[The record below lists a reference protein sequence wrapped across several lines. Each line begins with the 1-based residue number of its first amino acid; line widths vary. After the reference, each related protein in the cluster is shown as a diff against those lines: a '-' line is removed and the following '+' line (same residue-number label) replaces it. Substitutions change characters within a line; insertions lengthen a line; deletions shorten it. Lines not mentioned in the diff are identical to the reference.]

1 MSSWLITW
9 LGDDD
14 LAASQGKPGP
24 GEGPVAEFLR
34 AATFDRVLLL
44 HNHGA
49 AATGYAAWLTLSRRV
64 RAEMVGV
71 ELPRPDDFDD
81 VHSRTARV
89 LDEVASRHEAF
100 RDGRRCYLLTP
111 GTKAMSVALLWLGC
125 TTHPGEIHANW
136 SDPAEPDPARRTIRL
151 RWAEAGAAAAA
162 GAAPAPVAATA
173 GAPAATTPIAT
184 PPMAAPS
191 PLDEE
196 RGVDNDALRD
206 ADGRE
211 LSRLP
216 AFREIYDRAALVA
229 RSEAPVLIVGESG
242 TGKELL
248 AAWVHRLSAR
258 GGRPF
263 LPVKCGAIPPTLIDS
278 HLFGHV
284 RGAFPGAT
292 TDSPGLVG
300 TAAGGTLF
308 LDEVDALPRETQAR
322 LWRVLQAGEVYRAGS
337 TKPERVDVRIVAA
350 SHRDLRRL
358 VRQEDFRADLYFRL
372 AQYTLR
378 LPPLR
383 DRLDDLPLLCDAI
396 LARWRE
402 RYGADATLDP
412 GAWRALRAY
421 PWPGNVRE
429 LQGILTRCLVDAPAG
444 PDGAHVIDRALVAR
458 ALEEQGLGTDA
469 PPPAGGDDWVGA
481 VVERLL
487 ASGKPYGEAMFAVE
501 ATVISRLLGATKS
514 QAEAARRLGM
524 TPQGLNAKLKT
535 LRRHGAAV

>member
-1 MSSWLITW
+1 M
-9 LGDDD
+9 
-14 LAASQGKPGP
+14 
-24 GEGPVAEFLR
+24 
-34 AATFDRVLLL
+34 
-44 HNHGA
+44 
-49 AATGYAAWLTLSRRV
+49 
-64 RAEMVGV
+64 
-71 ELPRPDDFDD
+71 
-81 VHSRTARV
+81 
-89 LDEVASRHEAF
+89 
-100 RDGRRCYLLTP
+100 
-111 GTKAMSVALLWLGC
+111 
-125 TTHPGEIHANW
+125 
-136 SDPAEPDPARRTIRL
+136 
-151 RWAEAGAAAAA
+151 
-162 GAAPAPVAATA
+162 
-173 GAPAATTPIAT
+173 
-184 PPMAAPS
+184 
-191 PLDEE
+191 
-196 RGVDNDALRD
+196 
-206 ADGRE
+206 
-211 LSRLP
+211 
-216 AFREIYDRAALVA
+216 LV
-229 RSEAPVLIVGESG
+229 VGESG

-263 LPVKCGAIPPTLIDS
+263 LPVKCGAVPPTLIDS

-284 RGAFPGAT
+284 RGAFPGAV

-300 TAAGGTLF
+300 TADGGTLF

-322 LWRVLQAGEVYRAGS
+322 LWRILQAGEVYRAGS

-358 VRQEDFRADLYFRL
+358 VRQEDFRPDLYFRL

-383 DRLDDLPLLCDAI
+383 ERLDDLPLLCDAL

-429 LQGILTRCLVDAPAG
+429 LQGILTRCLVDAPVG
-444 PDGAHVIDRALVAR
+444 PDGARVIDRALVAR
-458 ALEEQGLGTDA
+458 ALDEQGLGTDA

-501 ATVISRLLGATKS
+501 ATVIARLLGATKS

>member
-14 LAASQGKPGP
+14 LAASEGKPGP

-44 HNHGA
+44 HNRGA

-71 ELPRPDDFDD
+71 ELPRPEDFDD
-81 VHSRTARV
+81 VHARTARV
-89 LDEVASRHEAF
+89 LDEVAARHETF

-111 GTKAMSVALLWLGC
+111 GTKAMSVALLWIGSTSL
-125 TTHPGEIHANW
+125 PGEIHANW
-136 SDPAEPDPARRTIRL
+136 SDPAEPDPARRAVRL
-151 RWAEAGAAAAA
+151 RWAEAGAAAATIA
-162 GAAPAPVAATA
+162 ASAPAS
-173 GAPAATTPIAT
+173 AT
-184 PPMAAPS
+184 PASAPS

-258 GGRPF
+258 AGRPF
-263 LPVKCGAIPPTLIDS
+263 LPVKCGAVPPTLIDS

-322 LWRVLQAGEVYRAGS
+322 LWRILQAGEVYRAGS

-358 VRQEDFRADLYFRL
+358 VRQEDFRPDLYFRL

-383 DRLDDLPLLCDAI
+383 ERLDDLPLLCDA
-396 LARWRE
+396 LLTRWRE
-402 RYGADATLDP
+402 RYGADAALDP

-429 LQGILTRCLVDAPAG
+429 LQGILTRCLVDAPVG
-444 PDGAHVIDRALVAR
+444 PDGTRVIDRALVAR
-458 ALEEQGLGTDA
+458 ALDEQGLGTDA

-501 ATVISRLLGATKS
+501 ATVIARLLGATKS

>member
-9 LGDDD
+9 LGDED
-14 LAASQGKPGP
+14 LAASKGHPGP

-34 AATFDRVLLL
+34 SATFDRVLLL

-111 GTKAMSVALLWLGC
+111 GTKAMSVALLWIGS

-136 SDPAEPDPARRTIRL
+136 SDPAEPDPARRAVRL
-151 RWAEAGAAAAA
+151 RWAEAGATAASGSAAAPADPAAAA
-162 GAAPAPVAATA
+162 PAS
-173 GAPAATTPIAT
+173 
-184 PPMAAPS
+184 APS

-263 LPVKCGAIPPTLIDS
+263 LPVKCGAVPPTLIDS

-284 RGAFPGAT
+284 RGAFSGAT

-350 SHRDLRRL
+350 SARDLRRL
-358 VRQEDFRADLYFRL
+358 VRQEDFRPDLYFRL

-383 DRLDDLPLLCDAI
+383 ERLEDLPLLCDA
-396 LARWRE
+396 LLTRWRE
-402 RYGADATLDP
+402 RYGADASLDP

-429 LQGILTRCLVDAPAG
+429 LQGILTRCLVDAPVG
-444 PDGAHVIDRALVAR
+444 PDGARVIDRALVAR

-535 LRRHGAAV
+535 LRRHGAAL